1 MIDVKPIALFRM
13 EDDKGLDDKVLCVP
27 LRDPGWNRLESLD
40 EVPEQL
46 QNEIA
51 HFFSIYKNLENK
63 HVEVKGWFSRQDA
76 VEEIAAS
83 RARFRESGAH

>member
-1 MIDVKPIALFRM
+1 MTRSSPSRCTTLAGTRWRASI
-13 EDDKGLDDKVLCVP
+13 
-27 LRDPGWNRLESLD
+27 
-40 EVPEQL
+40 EVSDQL

-76 VEEIAAS
+76 VDEIEGVRGRVS
-83 RARFRESGAH
+83 RTQRAH